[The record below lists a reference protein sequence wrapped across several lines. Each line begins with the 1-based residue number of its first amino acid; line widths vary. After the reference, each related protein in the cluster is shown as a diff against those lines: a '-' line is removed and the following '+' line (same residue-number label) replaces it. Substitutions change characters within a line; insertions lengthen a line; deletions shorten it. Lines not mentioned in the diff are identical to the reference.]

1 MNLHAGAKY
10 RSFWMLLTSLVIV
23 VASFSTAPGQLLIA
37 GEARESLLEETSK
50 LRWYK
55 GNMHTHS
62 HWSDGDDYLEMIA
75 LWYEKHNY
83 QFLVF
88 TDHNVLADKEHW
100 VGVEKSKGGTNAY
113 EKLIKQYPDWVETRT
128 VDDKLQVRLRKFSE
142 VAKRFNKPEKFL
154 LIQGEEISDI
164 LGKRI
169 PIHLNVTNLKEL
181 IIPRG
186 GKTVAEAIQNNV
198 NAVMIQRQ
206 LTGQPMI
213 IHLNHPNFYYAIT
226 AEDLMRVVGDRFFE
240 VYNGHPSVHN
250 KGDETHPSTERLWDI
265 ILTKRIA
272 EFELPMMYGIA
283 TDDGHNYH
291 NIPSRD
297 SEPGRGWVTVLT
309 DKLEAGSLI
318 KALEAGK
325 FYSSSGVELKKIQSD
340 DKQLHIDIVPAP
352 GETYTIEFIG
362 TRIGY
367 DRTSHPVL
375 DKEGKEVRTTRIYSN
390 DIGEILKTVKGN
402 SATYKFQGNEIY
414 VRARITSSKKHPNP
428 AEVDDFKMA
437 WVQPVLLKK
446 GEELKEK
453 PITCQGAY
461 RHHLQGFDLNQNA
474 IYWSYTTQLV
484 KTDRAGKLL
493 KKIPVPN
500 HHGDLCVHK
509 DRVYVAVNLG
519 KFNDPKGNADSW
531 VYVYD
536 ADDLSLI
543 SKHETQELFHGAG
556 GMGYHEG
563 RFYLIGGLPD
573 AVEEN
578 YVYEYDE
585 KFQFVKK
592 HIIKSGHTHLGIQTA
607 TFADGKW
614 WFGCYGSPKIL
625 LVTDTQFNLLGRYEF
640 DCAYGIASAST
651 GRLFSAKN
659 IRNKQKEHI
668 GSIHFAVP
676 DEKNGLKFLESD

>member
-1 MNLHAGAKY
+1 MKLHAGMKT
-10 RSFWMLLTSLVIV
+10 RSLGMFLLAAV
-23 VASFSTAPGQLLIA
+23 VSFTAIGFQQVAA
-37 GEARESLLEETSK
+37 GESAESVLEETSK

-75 LWYEKHNY
+75 LWYEKHDY

-88 TDHNVLADKEHW
+88 TDHNILANKERW
-100 VGVEKSKGGTNAY
+100 VEVEKSKGGKKAF
-113 EKLIKQYPDWVETRT
+113 EKLIKQYPDWVETRM
-128 VDDKLQVRLRKFSE
+128 VDEKLQVRLRRFDE
-142 VAKRFNKPEKFL
+142 VAKRFNQPEKFL

-164 LGKRI
+164 LGKRT

-206 LTGQPMI
+206 QTGQPMI

-240 VYNGHPSVHN
+240 VYNGHPGVHN
-250 KGDETHPSTERLWDI
+250 SGDETHPSTERLWDI

-272 EFELPMMYGIA
+272 EFELPMMFGIA

-297 SEPGRGWVTVLT
+297 SEPGRGWVSVLT

-318 KALEAGK
+318 EALEAGS
-325 FYSSSGVELKKIQSD
+325 FYASSGVTLKKIQSD
-340 DKQLHIDIVPAP
+340 AKQLHIEIDPVP

-362 TRIGY
+362 TRVGY
-367 DRTSHPVL
+367 DKTSHPVL
-375 DKEGKEVRTTRIYSN
+375 DKEGKEVRTTRIYSK
-390 DIGEILKTVKGN
+390 DIGEVLEVAQGN
-402 SATYKFQGNEIY
+402 CATYQFQGDEIY
-414 VRARITSSKKHPNP
+414 VRARITSSEKHPNP
-428 AEVDDFKMA
+428 SELEDFKMA

-446 GEELKEK
+446 GKELEAKS
-453 PITCQGAY
+453 ITCEGAY
-461 RHHLQGFDLNQNA
+461 PHHLQGFDLDDKG
-474 IYWSYTTQLV
+474 IYWSFTTQLV
-484 KTDRAGKLL
+484 KTDLKGKLL

-500 HHGDLCVHK
+500 HHGDLCVQNG
-509 DRVYVAVNLG
+509 RVYVAVNLG

-531 VYVYD
+531 VYVYN

-543 SKHETQELFHGAG
+543 AKHETPEVFHGAG
-556 GMGYHEG
+556 GMS
-563 RFYLIGGLPD
+563 FYNGHFYVIGGLPHEID
-573 AVEEN
+573 EN
-578 YVYEYDE
+578 YVYEYDD

-592 HIIKSGHTHLGIQTA
+592 HIISGHTHIGIQTA
-607 TFADGKW
+607 TFHDGKW
-614 WFGCYGSPKIL
+614 WFGCYGSPKIM
-625 LVTDTQFNLLGRYEF
+625 LVTDTDFKLLGRYEF
-640 DCAYGIASAST
+640 DCSLGIAPSST
-651 GRLFSAKN
+651 GQFYTAKDSY
-659 IRNKQKEHI
+659 KKPKGHT
-668 GSIHFAVP
+668 GSIHQVLP
-676 DEKNGLKFLESD
+676 DGKNGLKFIESR